1 MTDVEMRFDFKQ
13 DCIKYIMQEVNK
25 YYPIDEKKTITLNN
39 LLWKKDYEEL
49 YRLANAVDRFGLDII
64 MMVVHD

>member
-1 MTDVEMRFDFKQ
+1 MRFDFKH
-13 DCIKYIMQEVNK
+13 DCIEYIMQEINK

-39 LLWKKDYEEL
+39 ILWKKDYEEL
-49 YRLANAVDRFGLDII
+49 YRLANAIDRFGLDII